1 MNIPGDLKYSKT
13 HEWVRM
19 DGKEGT
25 VGITDFAQRELGDIV
40 YVELPKVG
48 QKLKVEDPCAVVESV
63 KAASDI
69 YVPISGTVVR
79 INESLLKDTSLV
91 NKDPYGQGWF
101 FTLQLDGNHENLLN
115 AEDYSKLIQ
124 PEA

>member
-1 MNIPGDLKYSKT
+1 
-13 HEWVRM
+13 
-19 DGKEGT
+19 
-25 VGITDFAQRELGDIV
+25 
-40 YVELPKVG
+40 
-48 QKLKVEDPCAVVESV
+48 
-63 KAASDI
+63 
-69 YVPISGTVVR
+69 VPVSGTVVR

-101 FTLQLDGNHENLLN
+101 FTLQLDDKNGTSLLN